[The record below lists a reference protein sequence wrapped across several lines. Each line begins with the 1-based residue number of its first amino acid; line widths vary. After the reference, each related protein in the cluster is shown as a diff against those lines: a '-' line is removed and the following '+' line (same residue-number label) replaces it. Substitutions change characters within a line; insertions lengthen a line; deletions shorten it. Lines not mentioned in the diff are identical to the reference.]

1 MCLNSITL
9 VKIAIKI
16 ALNSLSQMCRFCER
30 FVLSVLMYYTTILT
44 NYVLILHKIFGTMS
58 IKAGER
64 RD

>member
-1 MCLNSITL
+1 MHDFTLLFCLF
-9 VKIAIKI
+9 ACR
-16 ALNSLSQMCRFCER
+16 CRFCER
-30 FVLSVLMYYTTILT
+30 FVLSVLMYYTTVLT